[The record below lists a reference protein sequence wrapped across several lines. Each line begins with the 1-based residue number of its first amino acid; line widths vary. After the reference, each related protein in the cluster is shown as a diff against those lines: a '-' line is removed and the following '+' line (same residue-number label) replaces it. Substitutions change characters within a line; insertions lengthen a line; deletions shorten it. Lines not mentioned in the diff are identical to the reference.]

1 MPVNQ
6 FFVSGLD
13 IDGDGNQ
20 LHEFQSYYKIHS
32 FSLVHESAI
41 FASSV
46 QGSETDPLLKGKTIR
61 WANKN
66 YPGISVSAENA
77 MVSNFYNGSQ
87 FLDCTTWG

>member
-20 LHEFQSYYKIHS
+20 LHEFQSYYKTQS
-32 FSLVHESAI
+32 FTLDHQTAI

-46 QGSETDPLLKGKTIR
+46 QGSETDPLLKGKR
-61 WANKN
+61 FDGPVKN
-66 YPGISVSAENA
+66 YPGISVTAA
-77 MVSNFYNGSQ
+77 KMP
-87 FLDCTTWG
+87 W